1 VVRVARYCDIVMKG
15 GITSGVVY
23 PLAAVELAKEHRFRN
38 IGGTSAGAI
47 AAAAVAAAEL
57 GRRSGSNPDA
67 YRKLEALPKWLGA
80 NLGLLFQPT
89 RRMRPFFQILLTAL
103 GGGLPAKA
111 LAPLNAFPLAA
122 SVGLLPGAAFIAATF
137 ALDPGAAMKV
147 LATAVGALVLLP
159 LGVLAAI
166 AISAAWRLRGLSDS
180 YYGICPGNDPGG
192 KAPTPPLT
200 RWLAEFLDEL
210 AGRGPEDPPLTFGD
224 LGRLEEPDGEPG
236 LNLQMMTSCISQGR
250 PYTLPFSDDERP
262 WFKPEELLELFP
274 EPVVRHMVAAAERE
288 DVGPPAEG
296 LVRFPRAEDL
306 PVVVATRMSLSFPVL
321 IAAVPLHAENHA
333 REDRPELERCWFS
346 DGGITS
352 NFPVHFFDSPLPRW
366 PTYAI
371 DLVPLYPGQTLS
383 DEDRENVWLPRT
395 NREGIGE
402 AWLGWEEKGGFGR
415 LAAFLD
421 AIFRTAQNW
430 IDNRQMRGPGYRDR
444 IAHVRL
450 SKTEGGMNL
459 SMDGPT
465 IAHLAER
472 GRSAAAQLSARFAP
486 APPPGTELTW
496 DNQRWLRY
504 RAYMTLVE
512 QQGEQAL
519 KGFGVGPGE
528 PPASPL
534 KEPPLGDGESYGWE
548 DVSQEKFAQGATA
561 DLLDLFEGWSKSGE
575 RFSGGSPGPPI
586 QPWQIP
592 RV

>member
-1 VVRVARYCDIVMKG
+1 MKG

-23 PLAAVELAKEHRFRN
+23 PLAAVELAKGHRFRN

-57 GRRSGSNPDA
+57 GRRSDANPDA

-103 GGGLPAKA
+103 SGGLPAKA
-111 LAPLNAFPLAA
+111 LAPLNAFPLAS

-137 ALDPGAAMKV
+137 ALDPGVAMKA

-166 AISAAWRLRGLSDS
+166 AISAAWRLRGLPDS
-180 YYGICPGNDPGG
+180 NYGICPGNDPGG

-210 AGRGPEDPPLTFGD
+210 AGKGPEDPPLTFGD

-236 LNLQMMTSCISQGR
+236 LSLQMMTSCISQGR
-250 PYTLPFSDDERP
+250 PYTLPFADDERP
-262 WFKPEELLELFP
+262 WFKPDELLELFP
-274 EPVVRHMVAAAERE
+274 EPVVRHMVATAEEE
-288 DVGPPAEG
+288 DGGPSAEG
-296 LVRFPRAEDL
+296 LVRFPRAENL

-321 IAAVPLHAENHA
+321 IAAVPLYAENHA

-383 DEDRENVWLPRT
+383 DEDSENVWLPRT
-395 NREGIGE
+395 NREGIAA

-415 LAAFLD
+415 LGAFLN

-459 SMDGPT
+459 NMDGPT

-486 APPPGTELTW
+486 TPPPGTALTW

-519 KGFGVGPGE
+519 KGFGVEPGE
-528 PPASPL
+528 APASLP
-534 KEPPLGDGESYGWE
+534 KEPRLGDRERYGWE
-548 DVSQEKFAQGATA
+548 DESQEEFARGATV
-561 DLLDLFEGWSKSGE
+561 DLLDLLGGWSESGE
-575 RFSGGSPGPPI
+575 RFSDGSPGPPI